1 MNTNKLIKNMESFAS
16 IENIPIMQES
26 SLLFILDYIKN
37 NNIQSVLEIG
47 TAIGY
52 SAIRMALTGPRVT
65 SIERDEKR
73 YLEAVKNVSL
83 SNLENKITL
92 IHKDAFDT
100 DITEKYDMILIDA
113 AKGKNK
119 DFIEKF
125 KRNLKPKGTIIIDN
139 IDFHGLVG
147 KSEEIKSRNLRSLV
161 RKIERF
167 LSYLDEQQDYTV
179 EKVNVGDGLIILK
192 ESDK

>member
-52 SAIRMALTGPRVT
+52 SAIRIALTGPIVT
-65 SIERDEKR
+65 TIERDEKR